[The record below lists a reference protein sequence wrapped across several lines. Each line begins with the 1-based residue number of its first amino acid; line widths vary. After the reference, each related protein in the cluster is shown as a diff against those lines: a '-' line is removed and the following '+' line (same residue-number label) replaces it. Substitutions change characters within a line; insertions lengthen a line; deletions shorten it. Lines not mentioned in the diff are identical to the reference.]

1 MEEIKI
7 QQASNVEE
15 SNSVAV
21 DGFSEQEATALK
33 EILVR
38 FIREYGKKP
47 AEQGDQ
53 EWLKQ
58 RFLEELPD
66 LSEED
71 ADRLSSETLD
81 EITEYDQNLA
91 SLHSARAQG
100 KTAEEWFAEKSQE
113 AASGMSAS
121 AFGAKLTA
129 LDTALEEANAQMARA
144 VTTQGGVINQQ
155 MNLDG
160 FIAEQHHVNSFNLAA
175 TTSAS
180 PFHAEVCAP
189 AAGEIY
195 GKNSFDI
202 VIRDQGGKIVHQYQ
216 CKYGADAEATIQM
229 IRRGNYN
236 NQTLLVPPEQ
246 VEQVQAAFPGKTVVA
261 EIGGTDKVPVKSKAL
276 SKAEAKKLQLQ
287 TQENGAVQEVSWSAY
302 DAKMVAKFVGKQAAV
317 AGVLGAAT
325 ATGFHIAGR
334 LMNGEE
340 IDAEEAVGVA
350 LETGA
355 DTGIKAAVAGA
366 VKVGSEKGM
375 IGLIP
380 PGTSMPLIVNIV
392 CVSIENIK
400 ILAKV
405 AKGEIT
411 MREALDLMGCNTV
424 SMVYGLSWGTTGA
437 VIGAAALGWIPLVGP
452 IIGGFVGGVVGYMAG
467 SKFGQTIYGEVKKA
481 VSTVKNTAGKLIDI
495 GKQFAKSKLESVKR
509 RLHA

>member
-47 AEQGDQ
+47 ADQSDQ

-81 EITEYDQNLA
+81 EIAEYNQNLA

-113 AASGMSAS
+113 AASDMSVS

-129 LDTALEEANAQMARA
+129 LDTALEEANRQMARA

-175 TTSAS
+175 TTSSS

-195 GKNSFDI
+195 
-202 VIRDQGGKIVHQYQ
+202 
-216 CKYGADAEATIQM
+216 
-229 IRRGNYN
+229 
-236 NQTLLVPPEQ
+236 
-246 VEQVQAAFPGKTVVA
+246 
-261 EIGGTDKVPVKSKAL
+261 
-276 SKAEAKKLQLQ
+276 
-287 TQENGAVQEVSWSAY
+287 
-302 DAKMVAKFVGKQAAV
+302 
-317 AGVLGAAT
+317 
-325 ATGFHIAGR
+325 
-334 LMNGEE
+334 
-340 IDAEEAVGVA
+340 
-350 LETGA
+350 
-355 DTGIKAAVAGA
+355 
-366 VKVGSEKGM
+366 
-375 IGLIP
+375 
-380 PGTSMPLIVNIV
+380 
-392 CVSIENIK
+392 
-400 ILAKV
+400 
-405 AKGEIT
+405 
-411 MREALDLMGCNTV
+411 
-424 SMVYGLSWGTTGA
+424 
-437 VIGAAALGWIPLVGP
+437 
-452 IIGGFVGGVVGYMAG
+452 
-467 SKFGQTIYGEVKKA
+467 
-481 VSTVKNTAGKLIDI
+481 
-495 GKQFAKSKLESVKR
+495 
-509 RLHA
+509 